1 MNDPSTLRQ
10 TILEHLSEVID
21 PETGVD
27 VIRMRL
33 VEALTVDQ
41 AGHVQYTF
49 HPSSPLCP
57 LAVSLALKI
66 KQAIAQVPGVNQQ
79 TIQVTGY
86 VQAQQLTELLNQPA
100 PTDSKQA

>member
-1 MNDPSTLRQ
+1 MSDPSTLQ
-10 TILEHLSEVID
+10 QAILDRLSEVID

-33 VEALTVDQ
+33 IEALTIDET
-41 AGHVQYTF
+41 GHVHYTF

-57 LAVSLALKI
+57 LAVSLTLKI
-66 KQAIAQVPGVNQQ
+66 KQAIAEVPGVRQQ

-86 VQAQQLTELLNQPA
+86 VQAQQLTELLNQS
-100 PTDSKQA
+100 TSTENQA